1 MKSLYLCCE
10 KSILPKMTDR
20 ARKAFGQ
27 SFEVVHDMK
36 QADLAYVVGEVTP
49 EMQSEMVDLKKNGIK
64 MVKVNENLID
74 MELKEKLLNGQIH
87 VKKREMEMER

>member
-1 MKSLYLCCE
+1 
-10 KSILPKMTDR
+10 MTDR
-20 ARKAFGQ
+20 ARQAFGQ

-64 MVKVNENLID
+64 MVRRPECPEERSTNL
-74 MELKEKLLNGQIH
+74 
-87 VKKREMEMER
+87 KR

>member
-20 ARKAFGQ
+20 ARQAFGQ
-27 SFEVVHDMK
+27 SFEVVHD
-36 QADLAYVVGEVTP
+36 
-49 EMQSEMVDLKKNGIK
+49 MQSEMVDLKKNGIK

-74 MELKEKLLNGQIH
+74 VELKEKLLNGQIH

>member
-20 ARKAFGQ
+20 ARQAFGQ

-49 EMQSEMVDLKKNGIK
+49 EMQSEMVDLKKNGIN

-74 MELKEKLLNGQIH
+74 VELKEKLLNGQIH

>member
-20 ARKAFGQ
+20 ARQAFGQ

-49 EMQSEMVDLKKNGIK
+49 KCSQRW
-64 MVKVNENLID
+64 LI
-74 MELKEKLLNGQIH
+74 
-87 VKKREMEMER
+87 